1 MAKYTANQKSKLFK
15 KLKDINIVTEKD
27 ILNLKVADLKKLKQA
42 ENKISIT
49 IADIELIWLM
59 QEAIDNKKLLE
70 FLRIQ
75 NNKKT
80 GGAKWGK

>member
-15 KLKDINIVTEKD
+15 KLKDINIITEKD

-59 QEAIDNKKLLE
+59 QEAIENKKLLE
-70 FLRIQ
+70 FFTDIE
-75 NNKKT
+75 
-80 GGAKWGK
+80 